1 MKRVRHVRVLDAAT
15 EKIQN
20 SAWAFRLKQQALLSF
35 IGWKSTWIVGLS
47 HREIRRTFQKVS
59 ALGFYWDLQGELVRE
74 GFCPAREKYH
84 VSKCCFSNWVIIASV
99 KLTWQLDS
107 LILGTTHQEATSLA
121 KLLVKTYKTE
131 KVSLAISCIYGKQ
144 KHTSSSGWASQ

>member
-1 MKRVRHVRVLDAAT
+1 MSEDWVLATAT
-15 EKIQN
+15 EKIQH
-20 SAWAFRLKQQALLSF
+20 SAWAFGLKQQALLIF

-47 HREIRRTFQKVS
+47 HREIRRTLQKVS
-59 ALGFYWDLQGELVRE
+59 ALGSYWDLHGELVRE
-74 GFCPAREKYH
+74 DFCLAREKYH
-84 VSKCCFSNWVIIASV
+84 VSKCCFDNWVVITSV

-121 KLLVKTYKTE
+121 KLVKTYKTE

-144 KHTSSSGWASQ
+144 KHTSSSGWASQYTS